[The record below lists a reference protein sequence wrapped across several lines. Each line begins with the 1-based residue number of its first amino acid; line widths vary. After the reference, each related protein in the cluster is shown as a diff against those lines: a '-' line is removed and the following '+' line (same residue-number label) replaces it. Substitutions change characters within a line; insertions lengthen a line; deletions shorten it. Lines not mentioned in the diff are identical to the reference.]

1 LKQPNIGPHYFGIF
15 DLSTKRKE
23 MLKRI
28 KYLGFAAA
36 ILGAVF
42 KMLHLMG
49 AEVLLLLGGIL
60 VAGSFLAKAINP
72 NWK

>member
-1 LKQPNIGPHYFGIF
+1 
-15 DLSTKRKE
+15 

-36 ILGAVF
+36 ILGGVF

-49 AEVLLLLGGIL
+49 AEVLLLVGGIL
-60 VAGSFLAKAINP
+60 VAGSFLAQAINP

>member
-1 LKQPNIGPHYFGIF
+1 
-15 DLSTKRKE
+15 

-49 AEVLLLLGGIL
+49 AEVLLLAGGIL
-60 VAGSFLAKAINP
+60 VAGVFLAQAINP